1 MCDAIIV
8 SVQSLLWNVL
18 NHAETV
24 EILLQIYKVK
34 KILQTL

>member
-1 MCDAIIV
+1 MCDDIIV

-24 EILLQIYKVK
+24 EIF
-34 KILQTL
+34 ILQTL